1 LSRAEAKAGDEAEDG
16 MSEYLWNC
24 PFCNTDQTVTEE
36 GRQVSFADLTI
47 ENADGPR
54 RLVARYVVCPS
65 PKCRQFSLSA
75 SLHTLEVAGNRS
87 YTGKHLKSWNLV
99 PPSHARSFPIS
110 LPQSVL
116 DNYHEAY
123 LTLDLSP
130 KVAAALSRRCLSA
143 MLRDFWQVQPGRL
156 IDELRQIK
164 GTADPL
170 TWETIESV
178 RKSGTI
184 DAQMESEG
192 AEIMDV
198 APGDAKLLIG
208 LIETLI
214 ADWYGG
220 REERRKR
227 LEEIRKIT
235 GEGAAEKAGE

>member
-1 LSRAEAKAGDEAEDG
+1 

-36 GRQVSFADLTI
+36 GRQVTFADLTI

-54 RLVARYVVCPS
+54 RLVVKYVVCPN
-65 PKCRQFSLSA
+65 PKCRQFSLGA

-99 PPSHARSFPIS
+99 PPSHARSFPIAI
-110 LPQSVL
+110 PQSIL
-116 DNYHEAY
+116 DDYHEAY
-123 LTLDLSP
+123 LTLELSP
-130 KVAAALSRRCLSA
+130 KVAAALARRCLSA

-156 IDELRQIK
+156 IDEFRQIK

-192 AEIMDV
+192 VEIMDT
-198 APGDAKLLIG
+198 APGDEKLLIG

-214 ADWYGG
+214 VDWYVG

-227 LEEIRKIT
+227 LEVIRKIT
-235 GEGAAEKAGE
+235 GKGGTEMEHEKSGTRV